1 MKDFLGIVVLPFA
14 LVILILMLIILQVKV
29 FWQMW
34 IGKDEDENIE
44 K

>member
-1 MKDFLGIVVLPFA
+1 MKDFLGVVVLPFA

-34 IGKDEDENIE
+34 IGKEEDEDT
-44 K
+44 KK